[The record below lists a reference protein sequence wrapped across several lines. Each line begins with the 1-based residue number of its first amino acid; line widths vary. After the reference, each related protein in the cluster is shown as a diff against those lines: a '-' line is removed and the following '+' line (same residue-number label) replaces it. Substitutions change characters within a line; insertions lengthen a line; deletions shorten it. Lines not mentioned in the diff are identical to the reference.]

1 MPGQPDGRTQRQA
14 SPGPK
19 MSRAENATAAV
30 ARTPRRFWNVPN
42 SLTVSRLVL
51 AVAVY
56 GLIEFQAY
64 AWALAVFLVAAATD
78 ALDGY
83 FARLLKQESPLG
95 RQLDPLI
102 DKVIV
107 AGCYI
112 YLTTIPD
119 TGVRPWMVTAIVV
132 RELLIQGLRS
142 LIEGRASPSARTA
155 GKLKTVVQC
164 ASISA
169 VLLVLWL
176 QSSSPPFLAWVRD
189 GLTWLAVA
197 LTIYSG
203 LVYIRIAMPSL
214 RRAVLVV
221 TPSRRP
227 VRARRESGRQTRR
240 AVGGRPAGAAGAAA
254 RGGRRP
260 GGLRHEPGRGMDDES
275 IEPLPQPLCRPAA
288 RPRPVRGAPV
298 GVPARRRCP
307 AGRTRRV
314 AMAPRDPSERS
325 ARPSR
330 GRSRP
335 A

>member
-1 MPGQPDGRTQRQA
+1 
-14 SPGPK
+14 
-19 MSRAENATAAV
+19 MSRAENATATV
-30 ARTPRRFWNVPN
+30 VRTSRRFWNVPN
-42 SLTVSRLVL
+42 TLTVSRLAL

-56 GLIEFQAY
+56 ALIAFEAY
-64 AWALAVFLVAAATD
+64 GWALGVFLVAAATD

-142 LIEGRASPSARTA
+142 LLEGQGQPFGARTA

-164 ASISA
+164 ASIAA

-176 QSSSPPFLAWVRD
+176 HSSAPPSLPWIRD

-203 LVYIRIAMPSL
+203 LIYIRIAMPSL
-214 RRAVLVV
+214 R
-221 TPSRRP
+221 
-227 VRARRESGRQTRR
+227 
-240 AVGGRPAGAAGAAA
+240 
-254 RGGRRP
+254 
-260 GGLRHEPGRGMDDES
+260 
-275 IEPLPQPLCRPAA
+275 
-288 RPRPVRGAPV
+288 
-298 GVPARRRCP
+298 
-307 AGRTRRV
+307 
-314 AMAPRDPSERS
+314 S
-325 ARPSR
+325 AS
-330 GRSRP
+330 
-335 A
+335 

>member
-1 MPGQPDGRTQRQA
+1 
-14 SPGPK
+14 

-64 AWALAVFLVAAATD
+64 AWALMVFLVAAATD

-142 LIEGRASPSARTA
+142 LLEGQGQPFGAGPPASSRRSSSARRSPRSCWSCGCNPPRRRSSPGSATASPGWPWR
-155 GKLKTVVQC
+155 
-164 ASISA
+164 
-169 VLLVLWL
+169 
-176 QSSSPPFLAWVRD
+176 
-189 GLTWLAVA
+189 
-197 LTIYSG
+197 
-203 LVYIRIAMPSL
+203 
-214 RRAVLVV
+214 
-221 TPSRRP
+221 
-227 VRARRESGRQTRR
+227 
-240 AVGGRPAGAAGAAA
+240 
-254 RGGRRP
+254 
-260 GGLRHEPGRGMDDES
+260 
-275 IEPLPQPLCRPAA
+275 
-288 RPRPVRGAPV
+288 
-298 GVPARRRCP
+298 
-307 AGRTRRV
+307 
-314 AMAPRDPSERS
+314 
-325 ARPSR
+325 
-330 GRSRP
+330 
-335 A
+335 